1 MSASTIGLAELK
13 RLIAAGAQLV
23 EVLPRE
29 EYDELHLPGA
39 ISLPL
44 KQLDARSTQ
53 RLDPGKDVVVY
64 CWDALCDMS
73 PRAACRLATLG
84 FTRVHDYAAG
94 KVDWLA
100 HALPVEGTHA
110 SNPTAGSLARHDA
123 PILALE
129 SSAGGARRAIAKSS
143 YGFALVLSPG
153 QVLLG
158 RVRRSALEP
167 LDERD
172 PIELVLEPGPSTFR
186 PHLTLDELRDRFGGS
201 EVRTL
206 PVTCPNGA
214 LIGVVRRED
223 VSE

>member
-1 MSASTIGLAELK
+1 
-13 RLIAAGAQLV
+13 
-23 EVLPRE
+23 
-29 EYDELHLPGA
+29 
-39 ISLPL
+39 
-44 KQLDARSTQ
+44 
-53 RLDPGKDVVVY
+53 
-64 CWDALCDMS
+64 
-73 PRAACRLATLG
+73 
-84 FTRVHDYAAG
+84 
-94 KVDWLA
+94 
-100 HALPVEGTHA
+100 
-110 SNPTAGSLARHDA
+110 
-123 PILALE
+123 
-129 SSAGGARRAIAKSS
+129 
-143 YGFALVLSPG
+143 
-153 QVLLG
+153 VLLG

>member
-1 MSASTIGLAELK
+1 MSASTVDLAGVQ
-13 RLIAAGAQLV
+13 RLIASGAQLV
-23 EVLPRE
+23 EVLPPE

-44 KQLDARSTQ
+44 RELDAESAG
-53 RLDPGKDVVVY
+53 RLDRGRDVIVY

-73 PRAACRLATLG
+73 PRAACRLVTLG

-110 SNPTAGSLARHDA
+110 AHRAAGSLARHDA
-123 PILALE
+123 ATCALE
-129 SSAGGARRAIAKSS
+129 SSTGEARRAIADSP
-143 YGFALVLSPG
+143 YGFALVVG
-153 QVLLG
+153 AGGVLLG
-158 RVRRSALEP
+158 RVRRSALEA

-172 PIELVLEPGPSTFR
+172 PIEPMLEPGPSTIR
-186 PHLTLDELRDRFGGS
+186 PDLTVDGLRRRLEGS

-206 PVTCPNGA
+206 LVTDPSGV

-223 VSE
+223 IAQ